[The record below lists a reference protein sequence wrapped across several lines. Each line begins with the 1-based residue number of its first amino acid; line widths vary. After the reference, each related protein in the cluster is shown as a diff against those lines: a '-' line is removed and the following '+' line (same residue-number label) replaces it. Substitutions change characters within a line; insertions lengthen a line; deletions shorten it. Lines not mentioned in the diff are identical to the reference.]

1 MPLAFGTTISD
12 GPYLKVFT
20 VTALDNDGA
29 ADFAVAFDGLLG
41 RPTPFAQD
49 VLRPLAAPLRVDVVR
64 VDTGAAGQQGGASEF
79 GYHTATA
86 AGLTIRKLT
95 ASGAGAN
102 TVTVRVMVDAVQS
115 VGR

>member
-1 MPLAFGTTISD
+1 MALAFGTTISD
-12 GPYLKVFT
+12 GPHLKVFT
-20 VTALDNDGA
+20 VTALDNDA
-29 ADFAVAFDGLLG
+29 AGDLAVAFDGAGG
-41 RPTPFAQD
+41 RPTAFAQD
-49 VLRPLAAPLRVDVVR
+49 VLRPGTAPLRVNIVR
-64 VDTGAAGQQGGASEF
+64 VDTGAVGQQGAGSEF

-86 AGLTIRKLT
+86 AGLTVRKLT